1 MEQLRTRPT
10 MSPEAFA
17 AMASDAAYVKPVVD
31 EGKPAYAIHAAD
43 GQALALAPSR
53 DLAFAL
59 IRQNELEPTDAH

>member
-43 GQALALAPSR
+43 GQALAPSR